1 MQIDPSLSE
10 MAAHVLDGFRAEGLK
25 IATAE
30 SCTGGLIAAL
40 LTSIAGSSDVFERGY
55 VTYSNEAKE
64 TAIGVD
70 PELIREH
77 GAVSA
82 PVAVAMAMGA
92 LAHSNADASVAVTG
106 IAGPGG
112 GSAEKPVGL
121 VFIAVANRQ
130 EEGAFVEEFR
140 FGATSRDEIRNETSK
155 MAFEMLLA
163 YGIVDNGDVARRRAQ
178 NVEPAGKAKEAVQC
192 DDRIAHRNAGGI
204 GGGDGCQR
212 VGQVV

>member
-1 MQIDPSLSE
+1 MQLDPELAE
-10 MAAHVLDGFRAEGLK
+10 MAEHVLDGFRAEGLK

-40 LTSIAGSSDVFERGY
+40 LTSIAGSSDVFERGF
-55 VTYSNEAKE
+55 VTYSNEAKAQ
-64 TAIGVD
+64 AIGVD

-82 PVAVAMAMGA
+82 PVAVAMAIGA
-92 LAHSNADASVAVTG
+92 LEHSLADASVSVTG

-121 VFIAVANRQ
+121 VFIAVANRL

-140 FGATSRDEIRNETSK
+140 FGDTGRDEIRNETSK

-163 YGIVDNGDVARRRAQ
+163 YGIV
-178 NVEPAGKAKEAVQC
+178 ES
-192 DDRIAHRNAGGI
+192 DDRIN
-204 GGGDGCQR
+204 QN
-212 VGQVV
+212 

>member
-1 MQIDPSLSE
+1 MQLDPELAE
-10 MAAHVLDGFRAEGLK
+10 MAEHVLDGFRAEGLK

-40 LTSIAGSSDVFERGY
+40 LTSIAGSSDVFERGF
-55 VTYSNEAKE
+55 VTYSNEAKAQ
-64 TAIGVD
+64 AIGVD

-82 PVAVAMAMGA
+82 PVAVAMAIGA
-92 LAHSNADASVAVTG
+92 LEHSLADASVSVTG

-121 VFIAVANRQ
+121 VFIAVANRL

-140 FGATSRDEIRNETSK
+140 FRDTGRDEIRNETSK

-163 YGIVDNGDVARRRAQ
+163 YGIA
-178 NVEPAGKAKEAVQC
+178 ES
-192 DDRIAHRNAGGI
+192 DDRIN
-204 GGGDGCQR
+204 QN
-212 VGQVV
+212 

>member
-163 YGIVDNGDVARRRAQ
+163 YGIVDNSDVIKQ
-178 NVEPAGKAKEAVQC
+178 T
-192 DDRIAHRNAGGI
+192 
-204 GGGDGCQR
+204 
-212 VGQVV
+212 

>member
-1 MQIDPSLSE
+1 MSATEAL
-10 MAAHVLDGFRAEGLK
+10 AAQVLAAARAAGLR

-30 SCTGGLIAAL
+30 SCTGGLVAGAL
-40 LTSIAGSSDVFERGY
+40 TDIPGSSDVVERGF
-55 VTYSNEAKE
+55 VTYSNEAKAQ
-64 TAIGVD
+64 AIGVD

-82 PVAVAMAMGA
+82 PVAVAMAIGA
-92 LAHSNADASVAVTG
+92 LEHSLADASVSVTG

-121 VFIAVANRQ
+121 VFIAVANRL

-140 FGATSRDEIRNETSK
+140 FRDTGRDEIRNETSK

-163 YGIVDNGDVARRRAQ
+163 YGIA
-178 NVEPAGKAKEAVQC
+178 ES
-192 DDRIAHRNAGGI
+192 DDRIN
-204 GGGDGCQR
+204 QN
-212 VGQVV
+212 

>member
-1 MQIDPSLSE
+1 MQLDPELAE
-10 MAAHVLDGFRAEGLK
+10 MAEHVLDGFRAEGLK

-40 LTSIAGSSDVFERGY
+40 LTSIAGSSDVFERGF
-55 VTYSNEAKE
+55 VTYSNEAKAQ
-64 TAIGVD
+64 AIGVD

-82 PVAVAMAMGA
+82 PVAVAMAIGA
-92 LAHSNADASVAVTG
+92 LEHSLADASVSVTG

-121 VFIAVANRQ
+121 VFIAVANRL

-140 FGATSRDEIRNETSK
+140 FGDTGRDEIRNETSK
-155 MAFEMLLA
+155 MALEMLLA
-163 YGIVDNGDVARRRAQ
+163 YGVDCGDDDVNQ
-178 NVEPAGKAKEAVQC
+178 N
-192 DDRIAHRNAGGI
+192 
-204 GGGDGCQR
+204 
-212 VGQVV
+212 

>member
-10 MAAHVLDGFRAEGLK
+10 MAVHVLDGFRAEVLK

-70 PELIREH
+70 PELIQEH

-163 YGIVDNGDVARRRAQ
+163 YGIVDNSDVIKQ
-178 NVEPAGKAKEAVQC
+178 T
-192 DDRIAHRNAGGI
+192 
-204 GGGDGCQR
+204 
-212 VGQVV
+212 

>member
-1 MQIDPSLSE
+1 MQLDPELAE
-10 MAAHVLDGFRAEGLK
+10 MAEHVLDGFRAEGLK

-40 LTSIAGSSDVFERGY
+40 LTSIAGSSDVFERGF
-55 VTYSNEAKE
+55 VTYSNEAKAQ
-64 TAIGVD
+64 AIGVD

-82 PVAVAMAMGA
+82 PVAVAMAIGA
-92 LAHSNADASVAVTG
+92 LEHSLADASVSVTG

-112 GSAEKPVGL
+112 GSAEKPIGL
-121 VFIAVANRQ
+121 VFIAVANRL

-140 FGATSRDEIRNETSK
+140 FGDTGRDEIRNETSK

-163 YGIVDNGDVARRRAQ
+163 YGIV
-178 NVEPAGKAKEAVQC
+178 ES
-192 DDRIAHRNAGGI
+192 DDRIN
-204 GGGDGCQR
+204 QN
-212 VGQVV
+212 